1 MDNKIKN
8 YLGLAIIASVVILS
22 IATIVYVI
30 YYGQSVQPSS
40 FRSFIV
46 AGDGKAIAIPDV
58 AEVTFGVITQG
69 GKQIADL
76 QKENS
81 QKANKIINFLKDT
94 GVEAKDI
101 NTQNYNLD
109 PRYQYYDCS
118 YQSSAKPCPPPDIV
132 GYNITQTVLIKIR
145 DFEKIGDIM
154 AGIIKNGANT
164 ISQLSFAV
172 DNPTVFQNQA
182 RAEAIKKAKQ
192 KAESIAAAGGF
203 KMGRLLSIDESS
215 YAPTWRMQDSYGG
228 GVGGGEFA
236 APTIE
241 PGSQEITANVTLK
254 YEIR

>member
-1 MDNKIKN
+1 M
-8 YLGLAIIASVVILS
+8 AIIASIVILS
-22 IATIVYVI
+22 IATIVYVV
-30 YYGQSVQPSS
+30 YYGQSIQPSS
-40 FRSFIV
+40 FRSFMV
-46 AGDGKAIAIPDV
+46 TGDGKTIAIPDV

-81 QKANKIINFLKDT
+81 QKMNKIINFLKDT
-94 GVEAKDI
+94 GVKTKDI

-118 YQSSAKPCPPPDIV
+118 HPESSVKPCPPPDII
-132 GYNITQTVLIKIR
+132 GYNINQTVLIKIR
-145 DFEKIGDIM
+145 DFDKIGDIM

-172 DNPTVFQNQA
+172 DDPTVFQNQA

-192 KAESIAAAGGF
+192 KAESIATAGGF
-203 KMGRLLSIDESS
+203 KLGRLLSIDESS
-215 YAPTWRMQDSYGG
+215 YAPMPRMYDGYGG
-228 GVGGGEFA
+228 GIAKMESA

-254 YEIR
+254 YEIK